1 LQEAAVST
9 GPEDRSNQPSTT
21 GVQSGNVRCTG
32 CGFFYDPSLDRCPLC
47 GRIAD
52 AATQR
57 TGWTPDENPYAAP
70 AAAGP
75 SGTFSLATL
84 LLVVTGVAVVF
95 GLMTVAPG
103 LGILVLVLMVPALV
117 RTQALT
123 RRDDERAGRQSTI
136 GEKVGAF
143 VVSLA
148 LMALIAIAAGV
159 AFLAACFFSCTAL
172 DSGGMGA
179 SSEFLIMVIPI
190 GVAALVVVGL
200 IYRSWPRRK

>member
-1 LQEAAVST
+1 MST
-9 GPEDRSNQPSTT
+9 GPEDRSDQSARASD
-21 GVQSGNVRCTG
+21 QSGNVRCTG
-32 CGFFYDPSLDRCPLC
+32 CDFVYDPSLDRCPLC
-47 GRIAD
+47 GRFNDRAEH
-52 AATQR
+52 R
-57 TGWTPDENPYAAP
+57 SGWMAEDNPYAAP
-70 AAAGP
+70 APVGP
-75 SGTFSLATL
+75 PGAFSLATL
-84 LLVVTGVAVVF
+84 LLVVTGLAVVF

-123 RRDDERAGRQSTI
+123 RRDDERAGRQSTF

-159 AFLAACFFSCTAL
+159 AILAACFFSCTAL
-172 DSGGMGA
+172 YSGGMGA
-179 SSEFLIMVIPI
+179 SSEFLIMAIPI

>member
-1 LQEAAVST
+1 M
-9 GPEDRSNQPSTT
+9 PED
-21 GVQSGNVRCTG
+21 
-32 CGFFYDPSLDRCPLC
+32 
-47 GRIAD
+47 
-52 AATQR
+52 
-57 TGWTPDENPYAAP
+57 NPYAAP
-70 AAAGP
+70 APVGP
-75 SGTFSLATL
+75 PGTFSLATL
-84 LLVVTGVAVVF
+84 LLVVTGLAVVF

-117 RTQALT
+117 RTQAVT
-123 RRDDERAGRQSTI
+123 RLDDERAGRQSTF

-148 LMALIAIAAGV
+148 LMALIAIAACV

-172 DSGGMGA
+172 DSGRMGA
-179 SSEFLIMVIPI
+179 SSEFLILAVPI